1 MLDEECIV
9 PKATDLTLAQKL
21 VEQHLGKHP
30 NFEKPKPPKGKQSEA
45 HFAMRHYAGTVRY
58 NVTNWLEKNK
68 DPLNDTVVQVMKN
81 SKKNALLVE
90 VWQDYTTQEEAAA
103 DTKAHPGGK
112 KKGKSGS
119 FMTVSMLYRESL
131 NNLMTMLNKTHP
143 HFILLN
149 QLTCNGV
156 LEGIRICRKGF
167 PNRTLHPDFVQRYA
181 ILAADEALIGK
192 QDAKK
197 GATEMLARLVN
208 EGKLQDDN
216 FRVGLT
222 KVFFKAGIV
231 AHLEDQRDVRLAEL
245 VTGFQAQIRWYYR
258 LIDKKRRIERN
269 EAMKLLQKNVRQWA
283 MLRTWSWFKLYGK
296 VKPLIQSGKIE
307 EQYEKLQETVAQMK
321 EALAQQEELSNQI
334 AENAEKVQKE
344 ISELLSQ
351 LEATRG
357 SNTEIEERMM
367 MMNEQ
372 KSSLEAKLAEAKTR
386 LEAEEATAAE
396 LLKEKKRIE
405 AEAAELKKSCQVRF
419 CTVGEDTSKF

>member
-21 VEQHLGKHP
+21 IEQHLGKHP
-30 NFEKPKPPKGKQSEA
+30 NFEKPKPPKGKQPN
-45 HFAMRHYAGTVRY
+45 FAMRHYAGTVRY

-68 DPLNDTVVQVMKN
+68 DPLNDSVVQVMKN
-81 SKKNALLVE
+81 SKKNDLLVE
-90 VWQDYTTQEEAAA
+90 VWQDYQTQEEAAA
-103 DTKAHPGGK
+103 AVKGATSAK

-131 NNLMTMLNKTHP
+131 NNLMGMLNKTHP
-143 HFILLN
+143 HFIRCIIPNEKKASGVIDASLVLN

-181 ILAADEALIGK
+181 ILAADQALLGK
-192 QDAKK
+192 DDPKK
-197 GATEMLARLVN
+197 GATEMLARLVK
-208 EGKLQDDN
+208 EKKLTDEN

-231 AHLEDQRDVRLAEL
+231 AHLEDLRDIRLAEL
-245 VTGFQAQIRWYYR
+245 ITGLQAQIRWYYQV
-258 LIDKKRRIERN
+258 IEKKRLKEKIEAVKGIQRN
-269 EAMKLLQKNVRQWA
+269 IRNWA

-307 EQYEKLQETVAQMK
+307 EQYEKLQESVATLK
-321 EALAQQEELSNQI
+321 ETLEKEEALKAQL
-334 AENAEKVQKE
+334 AENAERLKRE
-344 ISELLSQ
+344 TADLLAQ

-357 SNTEIEERMM
+357 TNTDQGNLPRTAPH
-367 MMNEQ
+367 NANYRVNP
-372 KSSLEAKLAEAKTR
+372 SS
-386 LEAEEATAAE
+386 TAVI
-396 LLKEKKRIE
+396 L
-405 AEAAELKKSCQVRF
+405 
-419 CTVGEDTSKF
+419 